1 MTGCRRDGRG
11 AAGRRLGRSGSKCGN
26 LRLLLNP
33 EVGSAVIACQS
44 EGGAVDAP
52 VPECD
57 FWVSGLSVDTGSPAV
72 EPPLFGVGL
81 GDTERRTR
89 PD

>member
-1 MTGCRRDGRG
+1 MGETGVM
-11 AAGRRLGRSGSKCGN
+11 LEN

-33 EVGSAVIACQS
+33 GAGSAVIACQS
-44 EGGAVDAP
+44 EGGAFAAP

-81 GDTERRTR
+81 GDTVRRTR

>member
-1 MTGCRRDGRG
+1 MVGSGG
-11 AAGRRLGRSGSKCGN
+11 KAGRWDI

-33 EVGSAVIACQS
+33 GAGSAVIACES
-44 EGGAVDAP
+44 EGGAGDAQ

-57 FWVSGLSVDTGSPAV
+57 FWVSGQSADTGSPAV

-81 GDTERRTR
+81 GAVVRLAR